1 MPASGSIHAI
11 PGSQQ
16 GFLLMLSFQAIYNLT
31 IQPVTFATMSFQRF
45 IEQSSSDLISIRI
58 LNNGCFDQG
67 KPLINMN
74 SHSDLHFCRP
84 HQRDALLE
92 FKDEFPTAD
101 SSLSSWNKSSD
112 CCLWKGVTCADKSGQ
127 VISLDIPDTSLNSSL
142 KTSSSLFKLQYLL
155 HLNLMDCNLQGEIPS
170 SLGKLSRLTLL
181 DLDYNDLVGE
191 IPSSLGNLSSLAF
204 LDLSYNKLVGEIPD
218 SIGNLIQL
226 TYLSLGFNGLTG
238 EIPFSLGNLSRLSNL
253 KLESN
258 HFTGEV
264 PSSIGNLSEVRLMWL
279 GGNILSGNFPI
290 SFANLKK
297 LSDLSLYSNNF
308 SSTLPSNMTGL
319 HSLKYFDVTTNSF
332 SGPFPKSLFSI
343 PSLETVFLAE
353 NQFTG
358 PVEFAD
364 TSSSSKLQSI
374 YLGGN
379 RFEGPI
385 PESISKFLNLEELHL
400 QHNNFSGPIPSSI
413 SKIANLHYLD
423 ISNNMLEGEVPGWL
437 WRLATVML
445 SHNYFSSF
453 ENSSQDTVIQQLDLN
468 SNSFRGPFP
477 HWICNLRWLRLL
489 DLSNNLFDGSIPP
502 CLKNLTGSMTE
513 LILENNNFSGN
524 LPDVFTNATNLR
536 SLEISRNQLEGK
548 LPKSLINC
556 KALKLVNVES
566 NGISDEFPSW
576 LGSLPSLH
584 VLILRSNHFY
594 GPLYRR
600 HLSVGFQSLRVIDIS
615 HNDFNGTIPPNY
627 FSNWR
632 EMTTVTEEMNEDMV
646 DSNYSTTYFHSME
659 MVLKGVDTS
668 FERIEKDFRA
678 IDFSGNKISGKIPES
693 IGLLKELRLLNF
705 SDLGNLTFLS
715 YMNFSHNLLQGPVP
729 RGTQFQRQKCSSFL
743 DNPKLFGLEEICGE
757 PHILYPPSQQTEE
770 QSESDEPMFSWIAA
784 SVAYVPGVFC
794 GLVIGYIFISHN
806 HGWFTEKF
814 G

>member
-1 MPASGSIHAI
+1 MMTRRHCYCFLGIITFYFCFLIHTLAFS
-11 PGSQQ
+11 PK
-16 GFLLMLSFQAIYNLT
+16 L
-31 IQPVTFATMSFQRF
+31 R
-45 IEQSSSDLISIRI
+45 
-58 LNNGCFDQG
+58 
-67 KPLINMN
+67 
-74 SHSDLHFCRP
+74 FCRP
-84 HQRDALLE
+84 DQRDALLE
-92 FKDEFPTAD
+92 FKDEFPTDD

-142 KTSSSLFKLQYLL
+142 KSNSSLFKLKYLR

-170 SLGKLSRLTLL
+170 SLGNLSRLTLL

-191 IPSSLGNLSSLAF
+191 IPASFGNLSSLAF
-204 LDLSYNKLVGEIPD
+204 LDLSYHKLVGEIPA
-218 SIGNLIQL
+218 SIGNLIRL
-226 TYLSLGFNGLTG
+226 TYLSLGCNGLTG
-238 EIPFSLGNLSRLSNL
+238 EIPSSLENLTRLSNL

-258 HFTGEV
+258 HLSGEV
-264 PSSIGNLSEVRLMWL
+264 PTSIGNLNELTLMWL
-279 GGNILSGNFPI
+279 GGNILNGIFPI
-290 SFANLKK
+290 SFTNLKK

-319 HSLKYFDVTTNSF
+319 HSLKYFDVNTNSF
-332 SGPFPKSLFSI
+332 SGPFPKSLFSV
-343 PSLETVFLAE
+343 PSLENVFLDE

-358 PVEFAD
+358 PIEFAD

-400 QHNNFSGPIPSSI
+400 QRNNFSGPIPRSM

-468 SNSFRGPFP
+468 SNSFRGPFS

-489 DLSNNLFDGSIPP
+489 DFSNNLFNGLIPP
-502 CLKNLTGSMTE
+502 CLKNLTGSITE
-513 LILENNNFSGN
+513 LVLENNNFSGN

-536 SLEISRNQLEGK
+536 SLVVSHNQLEGK

-566 NGISDEFPSW
+566 NGISDKFPSW

-594 GPLYRR
+594 GPLYQHS
-600 HLSVGFQSLRVIDIS
+600 HLSAGFRSLRVIDIS
-615 HNDFNGTIPPNY
+615 HNDFNGTLPTNY
-627 FSNWR
+627 FSNWC
-632 EMTTVTEEMNEDMV
+632 EMTTVTDEMNEDMV

-659 MVLKGVDTS
+659 MVLKGVDT
-668 FERIEKDFRA
+668 
-678 IDFSGNKISGKIPES
+678 KIHAP
-693 IGLLKELRLLNF
+693 
-705 SDLGNLTFLS
+705 
-715 YMNFSHNLLQGPVP
+715 
-729 RGTQFQRQKCSSFL
+729 
-743 DNPKLFGLEEICGE
+743 NPT
-757 PHILYPPSQQTEE
+757 SQQHEE
-770 QSESDEPMFSWIAA
+770 LSEEEENMFNWVAAAIA
-784 SVAYVPGVFC
+784 YGPGVFC
-794 GLVIGYIFISHN
+794 GFVIGFILTSDKQE
-806 HGWFTEKF
+806 WFIEKLVEENSA
-814 G
+814 